1 MINTEDVKKLI
12 HQLQQLTEAVQEQN
26 RLIKSCIVEPDGQ
39 PPRLLVGAAG
49 VVETINL

>member
-1 MINTEDVKKLI
+1 MEYADILLTIAEQIQK
-12 HQLQQLTEAVQEQN
+12 LTEAVQEQN